1 MGRPASTGRE
11 GTAMNRLERLFG
23 GGTEARVR
31 YLAGEFQVLSAG
43 DYVRC
48 AVTGARIELPNL
60 KYWSVDLQEPYA
72 TAEISMKRFLE
83 TNPDPEA

>member
-1 MGRPASTGRE
+1 
-11 GTAMNRLERLFG
+11 MNRLERLFG

-48 AVTGARIELPNL
+48 AVSGTRIDLQNL
-60 KYWSVDLQEPYA
+60 KYWSVDLQEAYA
-72 TAEISMKRFLE
+72 TPEAYMTRYLE
-83 TNPDPEA
+83 THHGG